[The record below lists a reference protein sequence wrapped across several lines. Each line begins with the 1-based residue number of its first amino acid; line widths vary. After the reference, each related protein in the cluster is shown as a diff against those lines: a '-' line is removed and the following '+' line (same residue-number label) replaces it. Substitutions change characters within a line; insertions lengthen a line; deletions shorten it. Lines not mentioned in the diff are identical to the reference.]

1 MYPLVTAVV
10 LIALVLVFST
20 RRQRW
25 SYAGMG
31 VACVYLAFG
40 LVQHQRALSVAE
52 QLAAQRGQSPER
64 LMVKPTLGNLVL
76 WRVLTVEDGVAQV
89 DAVRV
94 GRTTRVYPGER
105 AELLHPTDWQHL
117 PENSRLRR
125 DLERMYRSSVRILT
139 MHPDGTTGEDAQ
151 IIIGYVSFDIHV

>member
-1 MYPLVTAVV
+1 
-10 LIALVLVFST
+10 
-20 RRQRW
+20 
-25 SYAGMG
+25 
-31 VACVYLAFG
+31 
-40 LVQHQRALSVAE
+40 
-52 QLAAQRGQSPER
+52 
-64 LMVKPTLGNLVL
+64 MVKPTLGNLVL

-125 DLERMYRSSVRILT
+125 DLERMYRYSDRLLT
-139 MHPDGTTGEDAQ
+139 MHPEGPTGAEAP
-151 IIIGYVSFDIHV
+151 IMIGDVRFAMLPTSAAPLWGIVVSFDQPEGETRWENRRTLTPQMRAQFLAMVLNRDITL

>member
-1 MYPLVTAVV
+1 MDPLFTAVV

-25 SYAGMG
+25 AYAGMG

-64 LMVKPTLGNLVL
+64 LRVKPTLGNRVF
-76 WRVLTVEDGVAQV
+76 WRGLTVEDGES
-89 DAVRV
+89 
-94 GRTTRVYPGER
+94 GRAAGRGGGLDT
-105 AELLHPTDWQHL
+105 
-117 PENSRLRR
+117 
-125 DLERMYRSSVRILT
+125 
-139 MHPDGTTGEDAQ
+139 
-151 IIIGYVSFDIHV
+151 